1 MPFRFLAGGV
11 HNDLAAELGCELEEG
26 PEPRERHVLVDL
38 HSETTVPGCF
48 AVGDMTTHE
57 NGPIRKQ
64 VYTAQEYAVRAL
76 DRIDGRVRAAR
87 RAVVLQAG

>member
-1 MPFRFLAGGV
+1 
-11 HNDLAAELGCELEEG
+11 
-26 PEPRERHVLVDL
+26 VLVDQ
-38 HSETTVPGCF
+38 HSETSVPDCF

-57 NGPIRKQ
+57 DSRIRKQ

-87 RAVVLQAG
+87 RAAVLQAG